1 MVKKR
6 ITIIFLL
13 IVTAFSLYLSYILFR
28 PFLMPLFTAV
38 VIAVVF
44 FPVQSRMLRLVPSPS
59 LSALLSTIL
68 VTSILII
75 PAVMLGAAKIN
86 EATHLYQ
93 FLDQR
98 SEQSGGLSPFLL
110 EVLDRPIRWLAQY
123 VDVSKIDIRG
133 YLASRLQGISGFLV
147 AEAGVVVG
155 NLTSFIINSAVSL
168 FTLFFLFR
176 EGRTMRRRAI
186 AYLPLR
192 PEQVEKLFNGISNT
206 LIATVYG
213 GLVVA
218 GVQGALV
225 GLALWV
231 FGVPSPVLWGVVA
244 AFFALLPLV
253 GTAAVWLPASL
264 YLLMTGSTVQG
275 LILIGW
281 GAGVVGT
288 VDNFLRP
295 YLISGRVQ
303 MHTLLIFFSVFGG
316 IQVFGFLGLFVGPVI
331 LAVTSTLLSL
341 LRDEGRTWQE
351 TWLES
356 PEAGEIGPASEP
368 AKLPSGG
375 SNNPSPVIKG
385 NLRNN

>member
-1 MVKKR
+1 MTFMVKKR

-44 FPVQSRMLRLVPSPS
+44 FPVQSKMLRLVRSPS

-68 VTSILII
+68 VTAILVI
-75 PAVMLGAAKIN
+75 PAVMLGAAIIN

-110 EVLDRPIRWLAQY
+110 EVLDRPLRWLAQY

-147 AEAGVVVG
+147 AEVGVILG
-155 NLTSFIINSAVSL
+155 NLTSFIINTAVSL

-176 EGRTMRRRAI
+176 EGRTMRRRAT

-218 GVQGALV
+218 GVQGAMV

-253 GTAAVWLPASL
+253 GTAAIWVPASI
-264 YLLMTGSTVQG
+264 YLLVTGSTVQG

-356 PEAGEIGPASEP
+356 PEANEPGLTAPANEP
-368 AKLPSGG
+368 AKLPSGELDI
-375 SNNPSPVIKG
+375 PSPG
-385 NLRNN
+385 D

>member
-13 IVTAFSLYLSYILFR
+13 LITAFALYVSYILFR
-28 PFLMPLFTAV
+28 PFLKPLLTAV
-38 VIAVVF
+38 VIAIVF
-44 FPVQSRMLRLVPSPS
+44 YPVQARMLNLARSPS
-59 LSALLSTIL
+59 LSALLSTVLVTAIL
-68 VTSILII
+68 VI
-75 PAVMLGAAKIN
+75 PAVLLGAAITN
-86 EATHLYQ
+86 EVTHLYK
-93 FLDQR
+93 FLDQK
-98 SEQSGGLSPFLL
+98 SDESGGLSPFLMGVL
-110 EVLDRPIRWLAQY
+110 ERPLQWVGQY
-123 VDVSKIDIRG
+123 VDISKIDVRG
-133 YLASRLQGISGFLV
+133 YLAGRLQQISGFLL
-147 AEAGVVVG
+147 AETGIIVG
-155 NLTSFIINSAVSL
+155 NLASFVINTAITL

-176 EGRTMRRRAI
+176 EGRYMRRRAA

-192 PEQVEKLFNGISNT
+192 PDQVEKLFSGISNT

-218 GVQGALV
+218 AVQGALV

-231 FGVPSPVLWGVVA
+231 FGVPSPVLWAVVA

-253 GTAAVWLPASL
+253 GTAAVWVPAAI
-264 YLLMTGSTVQG
+264 YLLITGNQIGG
-275 LILIGW
+275 LVMVGW

-341 LRDEGRTWQE
+341 LRDETRNWQQV
-351 TWLES
+351 WLES
-356 PEAGEIGPASEP
+356 PDLSDAKALTGESEE
-368 AKLPSGG
+368 KS
-375 SNNPSPVIKG
+375 
-385 NLRNN
+385 RNE

>member
-6 ITIIFLL
+6 ITILFLL
-13 IVTAFSLYLSYILFR
+13 ILTALALYLSFILFR
-28 PFLMPLFTAV
+28 PFLKPLLTAV

-44 FPVQSRMLRLVPSPS
+44 FPVQARMLQVVRSPS
-59 LSALLSTIL
+59 LSALFSTIL
-68 VTSILII
+68 VTSILTI
-75 PAVMLGAAKIN
+75 PAVMLGAAIFN
-86 EATHLYQ
+86 EVTHLYE
-93 FLDQR
+93 FLDQK
-98 SEQSGGLSPFLL
+98 SEQSGGLSPFLMQT
-110 EVLDRPIRWLAQY
+110 LDRPLQWLGQY
-123 VDVSKIDIRG
+123 VDISKIDVRG
-133 YLASRLQGISGFLV
+133 YVAGRLQQISGFLLGETRV
-147 AEAGVVVG
+147 IVG
-155 NLTSFIINSAVSL
+155 NLTSFIINTAITL
-168 FTLFFLFR
+168 FTLFFMFR
-176 EGRTMRRRAI
+176 EGRSMRRRAA

-192 PEQVEKLFNGISNT
+192 PDQVEKLFNGVSNT

-218 GVQGALV
+218 AVQGGLV
-225 GLALWV
+225 GLALWI

-253 GTAAVWLPASL
+253 GTAAVWIPASI
-264 YLLMTGSTVQG
+264 YLMATGHPVKG

-316 IQVFGFLGLFVGPVI
+316 IQLFGFLGLFVGPVI

-341 LRDEGRTWQE
+341 LRDESRNWQQL
-351 TWLES
+351 WLDNSDGDNVE
-356 PEAGEIGPASEP
+356 PAAMTGGPAT
-368 AKLPSGG
+368 APSAEADGRPRE
-375 SNNPSPVIKG
+375 N
-385 NLRNN
+385 